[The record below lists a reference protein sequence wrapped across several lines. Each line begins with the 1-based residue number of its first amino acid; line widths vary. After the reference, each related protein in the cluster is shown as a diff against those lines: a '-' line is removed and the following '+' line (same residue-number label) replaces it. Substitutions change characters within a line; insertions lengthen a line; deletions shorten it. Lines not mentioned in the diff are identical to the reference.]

1 MKRTEKSKANSRQ
14 EKSSANSRLSKPKDC
29 DRDKEK
35 YDWKYI
41 TVEKLQSA
49 GQSRSIQEPM
59 QMSSR
64 SSTIK
69 KS

>member
-1 MKRTEKSKANSRQ
+1 MKRTEKSR
-14 EKSSANSRLSKPKDC
+14 ANSRLSKPKDC

-35 YDWKYI
+35 YEGKYI
-41 TVEKLQSA
+41 TEEKLQSA

-64 SSTIK
+64 GSTIK
-69 KS
+69 RAEA